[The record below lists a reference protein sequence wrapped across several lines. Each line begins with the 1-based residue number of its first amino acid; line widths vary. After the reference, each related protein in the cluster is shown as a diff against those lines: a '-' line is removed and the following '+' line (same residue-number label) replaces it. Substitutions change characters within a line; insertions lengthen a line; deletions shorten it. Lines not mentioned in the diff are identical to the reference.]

1 MQNNQNLTLLQ
12 DSQPLVTFVIT
23 CYNLPMQML
32 CACIDSILALSLTA
46 EEREVIV
53 VDDGSEV
60 SPMNGLMQYGD
71 DIVYIRQK
79 NAGVSVA
86 RNAGMQIAKG
96 KYIQI
101 VDGDDTLIKAPY
113 DYCLDI
119 IRTAP
124 DTDVVLF
131 DFTHD
136 AQHPQSPSD
145 YRTQE
150 PVNGTWLLRNSNLH
164 GAVCCCLFRQAVRSQ
179 LSFTPGISYAED
191 EEFTPQLLLRA
202 EVVRSTNVQAYY
214 YRQRTTS
221 AVHQTDDTSINKR
234 LDDTHTIICHL
245 QQMADRMPSSDRLA
259 MQRRVSQL
267 TMDYLYN
274 TIMLTRSRSKL
285 EERVTTLRDEG
296 LFPLPAR
303 NYSSKYTWFRRLS
316 LSQAGRTLLFYAVLH
331 LNRER

>member
-131 DFTHD
+131 DFTHE

-145 YRTQE
+145 
-150 PVNGTWLLRNSNLH
+150 
-164 GAVCCCLFRQAVRSQ
+164 
-179 LSFTPGISYAED
+179 
-191 EEFTPQLLLRA
+191 
-202 EVVRSTNVQAYY
+202 
-214 YRQRTTS
+214 
-221 AVHQTDDTSINKR
+221 
-234 LDDTHTIICHL
+234 
-245 QQMADRMPSSDRLA
+245 
-259 MQRRVSQL
+259 
-267 TMDYLYN
+267 
-274 TIMLTRSRSKL
+274 
-285 EERVTTLRDEG
+285 
-296 LFPLPAR
+296 
-303 NYSSKYTWFRRLS
+303 
-316 LSQAGRTLLFYAVLH
+316 
-331 LNRER
+331 

>member
-12 DSQPLVTFVIT
+12 GSQPLVTFVIT

-46 EEREVIV
+46 GEREVIV

-71 DIVYIRQK
+71 DIVYVRQK

-86 RNAGMQIAKG
+86 RNAGMQMAKG

-119 IRTAP
+119 IRAAP

-131 DFTHD
+131 DFTHNAQQSQD
-136 AQHPQSPSD
+136 ASD
-145 YRTQE
+145 FRTQE
-150 PVNGTWLLRNSNLH
+150 PVSGTWLLRNSNLH
-164 GAVCCCLFRQAVRSQ
+164 GATCCCLFRQAVRSQ
-179 LSFTPGISYAED
+179 LTFTPGISYAED

-202 EVVRSTNVQAYY
+202 EVVRATNVQAYY
-214 YRQRTTS
+214 YRQRPTS
-221 AVHQTDDTSINKR
+221 AVHQTDDTSISKR
-234 LDDTHTIICHL
+234 LDDTHIVICHL

-259 MQRRVSQL
+259 MQRRVAQL

-274 TIMLTRSRSKL
+274 TIVLTRSRSKL
-285 EERVTTLRDEG
+285 EERVNTLRDEG
-296 LFPLPAR
+296 LFPLPPR
-303 NYSSKYTWFRRLS
+303 NYSSKYIWFRRLS
-316 LSQAGRTLLFYAVLH
+316 QSQTGRTLLFYAVLH